1 MTPERRE
8 AKRQADL
15 GAAVRRLTVA
25 DAVGLALRDHRRRLG
40 LSQRAYAAVRGR
52 PPVAIARLESS
63 AGSLRLDDVVEALDG
78 TGFALALVK
87 GADGDVG
94 NVAATVVEPGSWP
107 LTELLARVRDGSR
120 RFPAHHETEAVINPP
135 RWWWHREFFVGK
147 GPEPQWYA
155 LRPSPGRCQTP
166 EEPCSDEQQHDAA

>member
-1 MTPERRE
+1 MTPERR
-8 AKRQADL
+8 AAIRQAELDD
-15 GAAVRRLTVA
+15 AVRGLTVA
-25 DAVGLALRDHRRRLG
+25 DAVGLALRAHRRRLG

-78 TGFALALVK
+78 TGFTLALVTC
-87 GADGDVG
+87 ADCDAG
-94 NVAATVVEPGSWP
+94 VAATVVEPGSWP

-120 RFPAHHETEAVINPP
+120 RFPAHHDTEAVVNPP

-155 LRPSPGRCQTP
+155 PRPTPGRGRSP
-166 EEPCSDEQQHDAA
+166 EEDVA

>member
-1 MTPERRE
+1 MTPERR
-8 AKRQADL
+8 AAIRQAELDD
-15 GAAVRRLTVA
+15 AVRRLTVA
-25 DAVGLALRDHRRRLG
+25 DAVGLALRAHRRRLG

-52 PPVAIARLESS
+52 PPVAIARLESA
-63 AGSLRLDDVVEALDG
+63 AGSLRLDDVVEALAG
-78 TGFALALVK
+78 TGFALALVTC
-87 GADGDVG
+87 ADSDAG

-120 RFPAHHETEAVINPP
+120 RFPAHHDTRAVVNPP

-155 LRPSPGRCQTP
+155 PRPGQSP
-166 EEPCSDEQQHDAA
+166 EHEDDAA

>member
-15 GAAVRRLTVA
+15 EAAFRRLTVA

-52 PPVAIARLESS
+52 PPAAIAALESS
-63 AGSLRLDDVVEALDG
+63 AGSLRLDDVVEALED

-87 GADGDVG
+87 GVDGDG
-94 NVAATVVEPGSWP
+94 SNVTATVVEAGSWP

-120 RFPAHHETEAVINPP
+120 RFPAHHETRAVVIPP
-135 RWWWHREFFVGK
+135 RWWWHREFLAGQ

-155 LRPSPGRCQTP
+155 PRPTPERGPSP
-166 EEPCSDEQQHDAA
+166 EEHEDDAA